1 MKYLLVRNFNLDQ
14 LGNYGDRLLTTVT
27 LSLPHFV
34 KKDEEELNEGEAAQ
48 SNRDETRMDFM
59 SKLVM
64 QQGGILLLTNLEE
77 SSMFAD
83 FELLVSRASMYV
95 QVDDTV
101 KSTTQEFTVKMDISM
116 ATRGIIT
123 PDIVAAK
130 ANDLRMDPTVISMI
144 ESLIT

>member
-1 MKYLLVRNFNLDQ
+1 
-14 LGNYGDRLLTTVT
+14 
-27 LSLPHFV
+27 
-34 KKDEEELNEGEAAQ
+34 
-48 SNRDETRMDFM
+48 MDFM

-77 SSMFAD
+77 SSMYAD
-83 FELLVSRASMYV
+83 FELLVSRGSMYV
-95 QVDDTV
+95 QVDDTL
-101 KSTTQEFTVKMDISM
+101 KNTTQEFTVKMDISM

-123 PDIVAAK
+123 PDLIAGK

>member
-34 KKDEEELNEGEAAQ
+34 KKDEEEPSEGEAAQ

-83 FELLVSRASMYV
+83 FELLVSRASM
-95 QVDDTV
+95 
-101 KSTTQEFTVKMDISM
+101 
-116 ATRGIIT
+116 
-123 PDIVAAK
+123 
-130 ANDLRMDPTVISMI
+130 
-144 ESLIT
+144 